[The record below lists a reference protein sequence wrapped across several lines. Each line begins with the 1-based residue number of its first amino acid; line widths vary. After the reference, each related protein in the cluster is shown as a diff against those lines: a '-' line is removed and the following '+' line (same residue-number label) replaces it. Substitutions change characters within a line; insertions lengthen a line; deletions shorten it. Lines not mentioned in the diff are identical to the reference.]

1 MLETSDKSLVIDCY
15 LAPRDMRTATYI
27 TNASIARKI
36 RYGYFQT
43 SNFELSE
50 DTLSITTSK
59 IYTYTDLSDYQKGD
73 FIACYLPNP
82 TVEEFGIFGYTSKVP
97 YFVGVIDSVEIVNTI
112 GKPNILNLKEVIS
125 VFDSDILV
133 TKGSGSSWAN
143 HVRTVA
149 ANNFYTYDR
158 YVDLLGGATGSPSM
172 SASWNHA
179 HQLAG
184 ISLHRGNSTDWR
196 YDPTEPYTSISFY
209 KYIVNGTKKYNQ
221 FLRVRGIQWN
231 LPEYAAD
238 GKTRIYPQ
246 SDDAFGLE
254 QFNLVDID
262 LVKTDDSDAAS
273 FHIKDNTDDLFDW
286 EFTTS
291 VGSTEANA
299 VRVLRLDADGN
310 SKAITTV
317 KDGQN
322 VVTIQPLHTA
332 ENRAY
337 PYSGL
342 GTPAQ
347 VPSGILNNNID
358 GLYYFITTRG
368 EVIGNGIQMEDK
380 NGNNKRWASAADGY
394 AGSLLF
400 DVPDDVSDKIG
411 TSQADN
417 PFWYHR
423 FDKYVQ
429 LPIKMK
435 QIVVKTEDLGAKDP
449 VGGDR
454 PSYLS
459 QARNEL
465 SAAAYAHQFK
475 IKVKM
480 DSELIDWRE
489 LWLGRSVYVTY
500 KGVQYKSLVTARQ
513 LKSGTN
519 YITIILGHNRHK
531 LGALLQEKLT

>member
-1 MLETSDKSLVIDCY
+1 MKETSDKSLVIDCY
-15 LAPRDMRTATYI
+15 LAPRDMRTASVIVGSSTV
-27 TNASIARKI
+27 ARKI

-82 TVEEFGIFGYTSKVP
+82 TVEEFGIFGYKSKVP
-97 YFVGVIDSVEIVNTI
+97 YFVGVIDSVEIVNQI

-125 VFDSDILV
+125 VFDSDVLV
-133 TKGSGSSWAN
+133 TKGSGGAWAN

-158 YVDLLGGATGSPSM
+158 YVDLNPLHTPSAA
-172 SASWNHA
+172 ASWSHA

-184 ISLHRGNSTDWR
+184 ISMHRGNTSDWR
-196 YDPTEPYTSISFY
+196 YDPTEPYNAISFY
-209 KYIVNGTKKYNQ
+209 KYMVNGTKKYNC
-221 FLRVRGIQWN
+221 FYRVRGIQWN
-231 LPEYAAD
+231 LPELAAD
-238 GKTRIYPQ
+238 GVTRIYPKA
-246 SDDAFGLE
+246 DNDFGLE

-262 LVKTDDSDAAS
+262 IMKTDDSDKAS

-291 VGSTEANA
+291 VGSTECNA

-322 VVTIQPLHTA
+322 VVSVQPLHTA
-332 ENRAY
+332 ESRQY
-337 PYSGL
+337 PYTGVGS
-342 GTPAQ
+342 PAAAG
-347 VPSGILNNNID
+347 SGILNNNID

-368 EVIGNGIQMEDK
+368 EIVGNGVQMV
-380 NGNNKRWASAADGY
+380 NSAGVARWGDANDSW
-394 AGSLLF
+394 AGQLLF
-400 DVPDDVSDKIG
+400 DTPENTPDKIG
-411 TSQADN
+411 GGSADN
-417 PFWYHR
+417 PLWYHR
-423 FDKYVQ
+423 LDRYVQ
-429 LPIKMK
+429 TPIKMK
-435 QIVVKTEDLGAKDP
+435 QLVVKSEDLGTKDP

-454 PSYLS
+454 PSYLA

-475 IKVKM
+475 IKLKM